1 MAEALKLDYKR
12 IEEYSKMFEAMKQEL
27 FPKQEYRFRNEAC
40 SAFAHLLSEKARK
53 LGAEPMKI
61 WCCKSDITE
70 ELFQEMKQNSPLAL
84 KAVASKEQ
92 LPLLIVSRIPGN
104 NAAGVEYLMWQEH
117 HVAMCL
123 ELPIY
128 QNSVKRERIVFD
140 PVLFEAPVRE
150 KDWMN
155 ALNTNQAYTQI
166 TPSEPDTRANQ
177 LDLRSKKMIN
187 KIILDKPVQLLK
199 SPLTVLANVEKRKNV
214 SRPVQMYSALEM

>member
-1 MAEALKLDYKR
+1 
-12 IEEYSKMFEAMKQEL
+12 MKQEL

-61 WCCKSDITE
+61 WCYKSNVTE
-70 ELFQEMKQNSPLAL
+70 ELFQEMKQNSPSTL

-92 LPLLIVSRIPGN
+92 LPSLIVSRIPGDN
-104 NAAGVEYLMWQEH
+104 VAGVDYLMWQEH

-177 LDLRSKKMIN
+177 LNLRSKKMIN

>member
-1 MAEALKLDYKR
+1 MAEVLKLDYKK
-12 IEEYSKMFEAMKQEL
+12 IEDYSKMFDAMKREL

-53 LGAEPMKI
+53 IGAEPMKI
-61 WCCKSDITE
+61 WCYKSDISE
-70 ELFQEMKQNSPLAL
+70 ELFQEMKQNSPSTL

-92 LPLLIVSRIPGN
+92 LSSLIVSRIPGDN
-104 NAAGVEYLMWQEH
+104 VAGVDYLMWQEH

-128 QNSVKRERIVFD
+128 QNSAKRERIVFD
-140 PVLFEAPVRE
+140 PVLFDAPVRE

-177 LDLRSKKMIN
+177 LNLRSKKMIN

>member
-61 WCCKSDITE
+61 WCYKSNVTE
-70 ELFQEMKQNSPLAL
+70 ELFQDMKQISPSTL

-92 LPLLIVSRIPGN
+92 LPSLIVSRIPSN
-104 NAAGVEYLMWQEH
+104 NAAGVDYLMWQEH

-128 QNSVKRERIVFD
+128 QNNTKRERIVFD
-140 PVLFEAPVRE
+140 PVLFESPVRE

-155 ALNTNQAYTQI
+155 ALNTNQTYMQI
-166 TPSEPDTRANQ
+166 TPAEPDTRANQ
-177 LDLRSKKMIN
+177 LNLRSKKMIN
-187 KIILDKPVQLLK
+187 NIILDNPVQLLK
-199 SPLTVLANVEKRKNV
+199 SPLMVLANVEKRRNV
-214 SRPVQMYSALEM
+214 PRPVQMYNALEM